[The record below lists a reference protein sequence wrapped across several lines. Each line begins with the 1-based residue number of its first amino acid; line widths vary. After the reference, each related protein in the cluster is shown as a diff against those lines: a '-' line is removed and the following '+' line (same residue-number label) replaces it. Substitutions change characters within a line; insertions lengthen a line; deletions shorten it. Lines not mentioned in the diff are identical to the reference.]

1 MKPARFIKL
10 HMKNITDYF
19 NNGKE
24 CDILFDKESAMRE
37 YINDENM
44 SYRKLSS
51 KYGVSYSTIAKTA
64 KQEDWFKKRKENS
77 LKKLILNQNGNSEE
91 KLSLLKKSSDK
102 SVEALYSMVNDYEV
116 LSINDLKNISSI
128 LKTLTAIQ
136 RDLYDLPTLKDENSI
151 RISNE
156 KLKLVRAKIE
166 TGGDDE
172 KDSCGVVLI
181 PFIND
186 EEDENEE
193 VVFEGE
199 EVV

>member
-1 MKPARFIKL
+1 
-10 HMKNITDYF
+10 MKNITDYF
-19 NNGKE
+19 NNRKE